1 MSKSTK
7 SKLKS
12 YELKP
17 LTDYLRF
24 YKENHKIIVDY
35 VENLPPTVPIPER
48 QRIYNSEV
56 AKLRS
61 QFSIERQKEYE
72 SKSVELSV
80 AHSCTSS
87 SSSGKN
93 CGWRCVDA
101 PTTGMYTSMD
111 GLIRVEG
118 TAKEISVGD
127 NPAQACIRLSVA
139 GKGKNKGILFAT
151 FKYRTDFIISSVQ
164 SDTATLF
171 NLVINDKDSV
181 DLFDERKGIHLIYDE
196 IK

>member
-1 MSKSTK
+1 MSKSAK

-35 VENLPPTVPIPER
+35 IEKLPPTIPIPER

-56 AKLRS
+56 AKLKT

-93 CGWRCVDA
+93 CGWRCVNA
-101 PTTGMYTSMD
+101 PTTGMYTSKE

-127 NPAQACIRLSVA
+127 NPAQACIKLSVA
-139 GKGKNKGILFAT
+139 GKGKNKGTLFAT
-151 FKYRTDFIISSVQ
+151 FKYRNDFIIASVQ

-171 NLVINDKDSV
+171 NLIINDKETIDF
-181 DLFDERKGIHLIYDE
+181 LDERIGIHLIYGE